1 MLCATSVT
9 GAANATRTALRCGNR
24 AEAMARWIAVPDT
37 GTLRRVC
44 EGLRGWMVKASTVER
59 ECGCAGGESEEP
71 PTRDSR
77 IGGSLSLGREELNL
91 QPPH

>member
-1 MLCATSVT
+1 
-9 GAANATRTALRCGNR
+9 
-24 AEAMARWIAVPDT
+24 MARWIAVPDT

-59 ECGCAGGESEEP
+59 ECGCAGGESEE
-71 PTRDSR
+71 
-77 IGGSLSLGREELNL
+77 GSLSLGREELNL